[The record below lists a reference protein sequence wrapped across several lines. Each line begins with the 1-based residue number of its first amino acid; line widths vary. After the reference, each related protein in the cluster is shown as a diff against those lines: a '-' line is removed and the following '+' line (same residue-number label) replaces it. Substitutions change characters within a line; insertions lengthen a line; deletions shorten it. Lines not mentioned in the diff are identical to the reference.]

1 MKICLIVAFEAFILV
16 QTPAKRRRRGRVYL
30 LQIGQHLSIYL
41 TQVGQIFDASIM
53 HVLVVFAIYFFYRQ
67 LCFFFTDSVAFLNLF
82 WT

>member
-1 MKICLIVAFEAFILV
+1 V

-53 HVLVVFAIYFFYRQ
+53 HVLVVFAIYFFTTSFA
-67 LCFFFTDSVAFLNLF
+67 FFLPDSVHFLICFGNDMH
-82 WT
+82 

>member
-1 MKICLIVAFEAFILV
+1 MAFEAFFLV

-53 HVLVVFAIYFFYRQ
+53 HVFVVFAIYFF
-67 LCFFFTDSVAFLNLF
+67 LPPALLFFDSVAFLICFGNDMH
-82 WT
+82 

>member
-1 MKICLIVAFEAFILV
+1 MAFEAFFLV

-53 HVLVVFAIYFFYRQ
+53 YVLVVFAISFFTTS
-67 LCFFFTDSVAFLNLF
+67 FAFFTDSVAFFNLF
-82 WT
+82 WK

>member
-1 MKICLIVAFEAFILV
+1 MEICLIVAFEAFFLV

-53 HVLVVFAIYFFYRQ
+53 HVLVVFAIS
-67 LCFFFTDSVAFLNLF
+67 FFTISFAFFNDSVAFFNLF
-82 WT
+82 WK

>member
-1 MKICLIVAFEAFILV
+1 MEICLIVAFEAFFLV

-53 HVLVVFAIYFFYRQ
+53 HVLVVFAISFFTTS
-67 LCFFFTDSVAFLNLF
+67 FAFFTDSVAFFNLF
-82 WT
+82 WK